1 MQSVEEC
8 NSMSISVVPSDDS
21 SVDIARTR
29 VLLVDD
35 SAVARRQVREAL
47 ASCNG
52 MHVTEACEGQE
63 ALWKAKSGRF
73 DLVITDV
80 HMPTMDGLA
89 FIRQVRLLPAY
100 ATVPIL
106 VLTSDLCRERLDEG
120 RAAGATGWLIKPPR
134 ADALVMTVRRA
145 LFERR

>member
-1 MQSVEEC
+1 
-8 NSMSISVVPSDDS
+8 MSLPVAPSDVPN
-21 SVDIARTR
+21 VDASQTR

-47 ASCNG
+47 AGCAG

-89 FIRQVRLLPAY
+89 FIRQVRRLPTY

-145 LFERR
+145 LFERH